1 MNKII
6 LASNN
11 PNKLIEFRAIF
22 ANHNIISLSDIGFNK
37 DIPETGSTLED
48 NALIKVREI
57 FKLTN
62 AICIS
67 DDTGL
72 EVEALNGAPG
82 VFSARYA
89 GGEPSNATENIK
101 KLLNELKKK
110 NTINR
115 SAKFRTVIAYKDSNQ
130 ELLFEGIVDGS
141 ISLLAKGKSGFGY
154 DPIFIPNDYKLTFA
168 EMSIDIKNNISHR
181 ANAIKKL
188 KEYFLNNNS
197 I

>member
-22 ANHNIISLSDIGFNK
+22 VNHNIISLSDIGFNK

-89 GGEPSNATENIK
+89 GEPSNATENIK

-115 SAKFRTVIAYKDSNQ
+115 SAKFRTVIAYKDSSQ

-188 KEYFLNNNS
+188 KEYFLNKNF

>member
-22 ANHNIISLSDIGFNK
+22 TNHNIMSLSELGFNK
-37 DIPETGSTLED
+37 DIPETGSTLEE

-72 EVEALNGAPG
+72 EVEALNSAPG

-89 GGEPSNATENIK
+89 GEPSNAKKNIK
-101 KLLNELKKK
+101 KLLNELE
-110 NTINR
+110 NIGNR
-115 SAKFRTVIAYKDSNQ
+115 GARFRTVIAYKDSNQ
-130 ELLFEGIVDGS
+130 ELLFEGIVEGS
-141 ISLLAKGKSGFGY
+141 ISLEPKGISGFGY
-154 DPIFIPNDYKLTFA
+154 DPIFTPNNHQLTFA
-168 EMSIDIKNNISHR
+168 EMPIDIKNSISHR

-188 KEYFLNNNS
+188 RANFLSKN
-197 I
+197 II

>member
-22 ANHNIISLSDIGFNK
+22 TNHNIISLSDIGFNK

-89 GGEPSNATENIK
+89 GEPSNATENIK

-130 ELLFEGIVDGS
+130 ELLFEGIVEGS
-141 ISLLAKGKSGFGY
+141 ISLAPKGTSGFGY
-154 DPIFIPNDYKLTFA
+154 DPIFVPNDYKLTFA

>member
-22 ANHNIISLSDIGFNK
+22 VNHNIISLSDIGFNK

-89 GGEPSNATENIK
+89 GEPSNATENIK

-115 SAKFRTVIAYKDSNQ
+115 SAKFRTVIAYKDSSQ

-188 KEYFLNNNS
+188 KEYFLINNS

>member
-22 ANHNIISLSDIGFNK
+22 TNHNIISLSDIGFNK

-89 GGEPSNATENIK
+89 GEPSNATENIK

-130 ELLFEGIVDGS
+130 ELLFEGIVEGS
-141 ISLLAKGKSGFGY
+141 ISLAPEGTSGFGY
-154 DPIFIPNDYKLTFA
+154 DPIFVPSDYKLTFA

>member
-22 ANHNIISLSDIGFNK
+22 TNYNIISLSELGFNK
-37 DIPETGSTLED
+37 DIPETGSTLEE

-72 EVEALNGAPG
+72 EVDALGGAPG

-89 GGEPSNATENIK
+89 GANATYEDNVR
-101 KLLNELKKK
+101 KLLED
-110 NTINR
+110 
-115 SAKFRTVIAYKDSNQ
+115 SCKF
-130 ELLFEGIVDGS
+130 
-141 ISLLAKGKSGFGY
+141 
-154 DPIFIPNDYKLTFA
+154 PI
-168 EMSIDIKNNISHR
+168 
-181 ANAIKKL
+181 
-188 KEYFLNNNS
+188 
-197 I
+197 

>member
-22 ANHNIISLSDIGFNK
+22 TNYNIISLSELGFNK
-37 DIPETGSTLED
+37 DIPETGSTLEE

-72 EVEALNGAPG
+72 EVEALNSAPG

-89 GGEPSNATENIK
+89 GEPSNAKKNIK
-101 KLLNELKKK
+101 KLLNELE
-110 NTINR
+110 NIGDR
-115 SAKFRTVIAYKDSNQ
+115 GARFRTVIAYKDSNQ
-130 ELLFEGIVDGS
+130 ELLFEGIVQGA
-141 ISLLAKGKSGFGY
+141 ITLEPKGISGFGY
-154 DPIFIPNDYKLTFA
+154 DPVFMPNNHRLTFA
-168 EMSIDIKNNISHR
+168 EMPIDIKNSISHR
-181 ANAIKKL
+181 ANAIEKL
-188 KEYFLNNNS
+188 RAYFLSKN
-197 I
+197 II

>member
-22 ANHNIISLSDIGFNK
+22 TNHNIISLSDIGFNK

-89 GGEPSNATENIK
+89 GEPSNATENIK

-130 ELLFEGIVDGS
+130 ELLFEGIVEGS
-141 ISLLAKGKSGFGY
+141 ISLAPKGTSGFGY
-154 DPIFIPNDYKLTFA
+154 DPIFVPNDHKLTFA

-188 KEYFLNNNS
+188 KEYFLNNYS

>member
-89 GGEPSNATENIK
+89 GEPSNATENIK

-115 SAKFRTVIAYKDSNQ
+115 SAKFRTVIAYKDSSQ

>member
-22 ANHNIISLSDIGFNK
+22 TNHNIISLSDIGFNK

-89 GGEPSNATENIK
+89 GEPSNAKENIK

-130 ELLFEGIVDGS
+130 ELLFEGIVEGS
-141 ISLLAKGKSGFGY
+141 ISLAPEGTSGFGY
-154 DPIFIPNDYKLTFA
+154 DPIFVPNDYKLTFA

>member
-11 PNKLIEFRAIF
+11 PNKLIEFKAIF
-22 ANHNIISLSDIGFNK
+22 TNHTIISLSEIGFNK

-89 GGEPSNATENIK
+89 GEPSNATKNIK

-130 ELLFEGIVDGS
+130 ELLFEGIVEGS
-141 ISLLAKGKSGFGY
+141 ISLAPKGTSGFGY
-154 DPIFIPNDYKLTFA
+154 DPIFVPNDYKLTFA

>member
-22 ANHNIISLSDIGFNK
+22 TNHNIISLSDIGFNK

-89 GGEPSNATENIK
+89 GEPSNATKNIK

-130 ELLFEGIVDGS
+130 ELLFEGIVEGS
-141 ISLLAKGKSGFGY
+141 ISLAPKGTSGFGY
-154 DPIFIPNDYKLTFA
+154 DPIFVPNDYKLTFA

>member
-22 ANHNIISLSDIGFNK
+22 TNHNIISLSDIGFNK

-89 GGEPSNATENIK
+89 GEPSNSTENIK

-130 ELLFEGIVDGS
+130 ELLFEGIVEGS
-141 ISLLAKGKSGFGY
+141 ISLAPKGTSGFGY
-154 DPIFIPNDYKLTFA
+154 DPIFVPNDYKLTFA

>member
-22 ANHNIISLSDIGFNK
+22 TNHNIISLSDIGFNK

-89 GGEPSNATENIK
+89 GEPSNAKENIK

-130 ELLFEGIVDGS
+130 ELLFEGIVEGS
-141 ISLLAKGKSGFGY
+141 ISLAPKGTSGFGY
-154 DPIFIPNDYKLTFA
+154 DPIFVPNDYKLTFA

>member
-22 ANHNIISLSDIGFNK
+22 TNHNIISLSDIGFNK

-89 GGEPSNATENIK
+89 GEPSNATENIK

-130 ELLFEGIVDGS
+130 ELLFEGIVEGS
-141 ISLLAKGKSGFGY
+141 ISLAPKGTSGFGY
-154 DPIFIPNDYKLTFA
+154 DPIFVPNDYKLTFA

-181 ANAIKKL
+181 ANAIKKF
-188 KEYFLNNNS
+188 KEYFLNNNF

>member
-22 ANHNIISLSDIGFNK
+22 TNHNIISLSDIGFNK

-57 FKLTN
+57 YKLTN

-89 GGEPSNATENIK
+89 GEPSNATENIK

-130 ELLFEGIVDGS
+130 ELLFEGIVEGS
-141 ISLLAKGKSGFGY
+141 ISLAPKGTSGFGY
-154 DPIFIPNDYKLTFA
+154 DPIFVPNDYKLTFA

>member
-11 PNKLIEFRAIF
+11 PNKLFEFRAIF
-22 ANHNIISLSDIGFNK
+22 TNYNIISLSELGFNK
-37 DIPETGSTLED
+37 DIPETGSTLEE

-72 EVEALNGAPG
+72 EVEALNSAPG

-89 GGEPSNATENIK
+89 GEPSNAKKNIK
-101 KLLNELKKK
+101 KLLNELE
-110 NTINR
+110 NIGNR
-115 SAKFRTVIAYKDSNQ
+115 GARFRTVIAYKDSNQ
-130 ELLFEGIVDGS
+130 ELLFEGIVEGS
-141 ISLLAKGKSGFGY
+141 ISLEPKGISGFGY
-154 DPIFIPNDYKLTFA
+154 DPIFMPNNHQLTFA
-168 EMSIDIKNNISHR
+168 EMPIDIKNSISHR
-181 ANAIKKL
+181 ANAIQKL
-188 KEYFLNNNS
+188 RAHFLSKN
-197 I
+197 II

>member
-22 ANHNIISLSDIGFNK
+22 VNHNIISLSDIGFNK

-89 GGEPSNATENIK
+89 GEPSNATENIK

-115 SAKFRTVIAYKDSNQ
+115 SAKFRTVIAYKDSSQ

-188 KEYFLNNNS
+188 KEYFLNNNF

>member
-22 ANHNIISLSDIGFNK
+22 TNHNIMSLSELGFNK
-37 DIPETGSTLED
+37 DIPETGSTLEE

-72 EVEALNGAPG
+72 EVEALNSAPG

-89 GGEPSNATENIK
+89 GEPSNAKKNIK
-101 KLLNELKKK
+101 KLLNELE
-110 NTINR
+110 NIGNR
-115 SAKFRTVIAYKDSNQ
+115 GARFRTVIAYKDSNQ
-130 ELLFEGIVDGS
+130 ELLFEGIVEGS
-141 ISLLAKGKSGFGY
+141 ISLEPKGISGFGY
-154 DPIFIPNDYKLTFA
+154 DPIFTPNNHQLTFA
-168 EMSIDIKNNISHR
+168 EMPIDIKNSISHR
-181 ANAIKKL
+181 ANAIEKL
-188 KEYFLNNNS
+188 REYFLSKN
-197 I
+197 II

>member
-22 ANHNIISLSDIGFNK
+22 TNHNIISLSDIGFNK

-89 GGEPSNATENIK
+89 GEPSNATENIK

-130 ELLFEGIVDGS
+130 ELLFEGIVEGS
-141 ISLLAKGKSGFGY
+141 ISLAPKGTSGFGY
-154 DPIFIPNDYKLTFA
+154 DPIFVPSDYKLTFA

>member
-22 ANHNIISLSDIGFNK
+22 TNHNIISLSDIGFNK

-89 GGEPSNATENIK
+89 GEPSNATKNIK

-130 ELLFEGIVDGS
+130 ELLFEGIVEGS
-141 ISLLAKGKSGFGY
+141 ISLAPKGTSGFGY
-154 DPIFIPNDYKLTFA
+154 DPIFVPSDYKLTFA

>member
-22 ANHNIISLSDIGFNK
+22 TNHNIISLSDIGFNK

-89 GGEPSNATENIK
+89 GEPSNSTENIK
-101 KLLNELKKK
+101 KLLNELKKEH
-110 NTINR
+110 N
-115 SAKFRTVIAYKDSNQ
+115 
-130 ELLFEGIVDGS
+130 
-141 ISLLAKGKSGFGY
+141 
-154 DPIFIPNDYKLTFA
+154 
-168 EMSIDIKNNISHR
+168 
-181 ANAIKKL
+181 
-188 KEYFLNNNS
+188 
-197 I
+197 

>member
-22 ANHNIISLSDIGFNK
+22 TNYNIISLSELGFNK
-37 DIPETGSTLED
+37 DIPETGSTLEE

-72 EVEALNGAPG
+72 EVEALNSAPG

-89 GGEPSNATENIK
+89 GEPSNAKKNIK
-101 KLLNELKKK
+101 KLLNELE
-110 NTINR
+110 NIGNR
-115 SAKFRTVIAYKDSNQ
+115 GARFRTVIAYKDSNQ
-130 ELLFEGIVDGS
+130 ELLFEGIVEGS
-141 ISLLAKGKSGFGY
+141 ISLEPKGISGFGY
-154 DPIFIPNDYKLTFA
+154 DPIFTPNNHQLTFA
-168 EMSIDIKNNISHR
+168 EMPIDIKNSISHR
-181 ANAIKKL
+181 ANAIEKL
-188 KEYFLNNNS
+188 REYFLSKN
-197 I
+197 II

>member
-22 ANHNIISLSDIGFNK
+22 VNHNIISLSDIGFNK

-89 GGEPSNATENIK
+89 GEPSNATENIK

>member
-22 ANHNIISLSDIGFNK
+22 TNHNIISLSDIGFNK
-37 DIPETGSTLED
+37 DIPETGSNLED

-89 GGEPSNATENIK
+89 GEPSNATENIK

-130 ELLFEGIVDGS
+130 ELLFEGIVEGS
-141 ISLLAKGKSGFGY
+141 ISLAPKGTSGFGY
-154 DPIFIPNDYKLTFA
+154 DPIFVPNDYKLTFA

>member
-22 ANHNIISLSDIGFNK
+22 TNHNIISLSDIGFNN

-89 GGEPSNATENIK
+89 GEPSNATENIK

-130 ELLFEGIVDGS
+130 ELLFEGIVEGS
-141 ISLLAKGKSGFGY
+141 ISLAPKGTSGFGY
-154 DPIFIPNDYKLTFA
+154 DPIFVPNDYKLTFA